1 MTVNCLLSN
10 VGLPMK
16 LTFFVTPLEGL
27 RKGLSQESLVEGLW
41 ASFTKNLSLSLLFSL
56 GDIDFGVSAKVQV
69 ERSAQLY
76 RLPIDPNLFKLVLVT
91 NQLL

>member
-1 MTVNCLLSN
+1 MTANCLLSN

-27 RKGLSQESLVEGLW
+27 RKGLSQESLAEGLW
-41 ASFTKNLSLSLLFSL
+41 ASFTKNLSLLFSL

>member
-41 ASFTKNLSLSLLFSL
+41 ASFTKNLSLLFSL